1 MVKTTYLQIL
11 TSLWDGRRGG
21 KKKNNN
27 PAESNILGPTSDARY
42 LLKPDDV
49 TELTSFALI
58 SCSTRLKDKS
68 ENSPDSFS
76 KHTQIYAFY
85 LFCNLITIFLKC

>member
-1 MVKTTYLQIL
+1 MV
-11 TSLWDGRRGG
+11 GEG
-21 KKKNNN
+21 KKK
-27 PAESNILGPTSDARY
+27 IILQKVTFLGPTSDARY
-42 LLKPDDV
+42 LLKPDDA